1 MNIHH
6 ETSDIAAA
14 RGGGQYL
21 SKLLSESQPALVLVS
36 GGSALRML
44 DHVSVDASRVT
55 LGVLDE
61 RFSVAPKYRN
71 AEKLMRTPFGRQ
83 VQQFGRVLDLD
94 QGVFRSVDG
103 FAKHVERQVL
113 EWVEEYPEGVVI
125 CTQGIGEDGH
135 TAGMLPMP
143 QDADRF
149 AELFA
154 GDRRFAGYDTA
165 GKGRFQ
171 YRMTATV
178 SFLREVVDVSI
189 VFMVGDSKRRVFRSV
204 QTGEAP
210 LHEMPANIV
219 HQMKDVHLFTD
230 L

>member
-44 DHVSVDASRVT
+44 DHVSADASRVT

-71 AEKLMRTPFGRQ
+71 AERLTRTPFGRQ

-113 EWVEEYPEGVVI
+113 GWVEGHPEGVVI

-204 QTGEAP
+204 QAGKAP

-219 HQMKDVHLFTD
+219 HQMKKVHLFTD